1 MAKQNK
7 SDENR
12 VTAARNKKALRDFFI
27 LDSYEAGIVLRGSE
41 VKSIRAHKLNLK
53 DSYARI
59 RNGELLLYNVHIS
72 PYDKARIEEIDP
84 VRTRKLLMHRKE
96 IDRLASKLTDKSL
109 TVVPLEVYFRDNKV
123 KVKLA
128 LAKGKQKRD
137 KRRDIQEKEMQREI
151 KRALKYR

>member
-59 RNGELLLYNVHIS
+59 REWDLLLHNVHIS

-84 VRTRKLLMHRKE
+84 VRTRKLA
-96 IDRLASKLTDKSL
+96 DA
-109 TVVPLEVYFRDNKV
+109 P
-123 KVKLA
+123 
-128 LAKGKQKRD
+128 KRD
-137 KRRDIQEKEMQREI
+137 
-151 KRALKYR
+151 